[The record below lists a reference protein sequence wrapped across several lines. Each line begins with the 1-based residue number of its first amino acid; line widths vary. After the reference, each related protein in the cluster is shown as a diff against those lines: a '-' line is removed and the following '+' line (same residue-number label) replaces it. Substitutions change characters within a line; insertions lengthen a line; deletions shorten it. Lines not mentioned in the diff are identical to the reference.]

1 MSNKFVLYIAPF
13 NFPNGGAAARRVYG
27 NCLSLKA
34 AGCDVAVASGQVGD
48 YKTTYEGVDV
58 YSYNERKFESLPR
71 YLKHLFYFNAGAK
84 AIEFLNKLEKKPHAI
99 ILYSGYAPY
108 LLRLKKW
115 CGKNNVKL
123 IFDAVEWY
131 DPPSLLAKLFSPYY
145 LNIEFAMRYLLPK
158 CDALIV
164 ISTYLERYYSNF
176 GIKTALI
183 PPTVD
188 VSAIEPRLTP
198 SSRNFLKVCYAGSV
212 GIKKDLLGDVIKAVY
227 EVHAL
232 GKPIQLHIAGLSVF
246 DLEKNGY
253 FENIPLGK
261 SKDFIC
267 AHGILSHADSTNLV
281 KDSDFS
287 IVFRPNYRN
296 VQAGF
301 PTKFVESMALGTPV
315 IGNYFSDLELY
326 LVESKN
332 GVLCD
337 DYSVESLKTSLLKC
351 FDIEDEETLRREAR
365 ITAENAFDYKKF
377 AEKLNALIT
386 NEN

>member
-1 MSNKFVLYIAPF
+1 MSSKFVLYIAPF

-34 AGCDVAVASGQVGD
+34 AGCDVAVASGQVGE
-48 YKTTYEGVDV
+48 YKTAYKGIDV

-71 YLKHLFYFNAGAK
+71 YLKHFFYFNAGAK
-84 AIEFLNKLEKKPHAI
+84 AIDFLNNFEKKPHAI

-115 CGKNNVKL
+115 CSKNNVKL

-131 DPPSLLAKLFSPYY
+131 DPPSILAKLFSPYY

-164 ISTYLERYYSNF
+164 ISSYLERYYSKY

-188 VSAIEPRLTP
+188 VSDIEPRLTH
-198 SSRNFLKVCYAGSV
+198 SSRDFLKVCYAGSV

-227 EVHAL
+227 QVYAL
-232 GKPIQLHIAGLSVF
+232 GKPIQLHIAGLSWF
-246 DLEKNGY
+246 DLEKNG
-253 FENIPLGK
+253 FLESIPLEK
-261 SKDFIC
+261 SKDFIY
-267 AHGILSHADSTNLV
+267 AHGFLSHTDSMNLV

-287 IVFRPNYRN
+287 LVFRPNYRN

-315 IGNYFSDLELY
+315 IGNYFSDLEAY
-326 LVESKN
+326 LVDSKN
-332 GVLCD
+332 GILCN
-337 DYSVESLKTSLLKC
+337 DYSVESLTVSLLRC
-351 FDIEDEETLRREAR
+351 FEIQDQAALRIEAR
-365 ITAENAFDYKKF
+365 FTAENAFDTKRF
-377 AEKLNALIT
+377 AEKLNFIIT
-386 NEN
+386 D